1 MGNYPPAYLYRK
13 ISQVTSFVSSMG
25 ALRAPSGDTL
35 PPKAACPHTPLS
47 TEEEAQSHKPQEVQE
62 VVEEVIQTVEEVQEV
77 VEEVI
82 QTVEEVQEVVE
93 EVIQTVEEVQAVV
106 EEVKEVVEEVTHV
119 VEEVTHVVEEVT
131 HVVEEVTHVVEEVQE
146 VVEVKEDIERVQEEI
161 KEDIERVQE
170 VRVEDVQDVMME
182 EAPEAL
188 QVVHESFMPPAFHF
202 PTSPF
207 SMSLSM
213 SSPIDAP
220 PTNRLRY
227 RKRRG

>member
-35 PPKAACPHTPLS
+35 PPLAACPHTPLS

-62 VVEEVIQTVEEVQEV
+62 VVEEVIQTVEEVQ
-77 VEEVI
+77 
-82 QTVEEVQEVVE
+82 
-93 EVIQTVEEVQAVV
+93 AVV
-106 EEVKEVVEEVTHV
+106 EEVKEV

>member
-1 MGNYPPAYLYRK
+1 M
-13 ISQVTSFVSSMG
+13 
-25 ALRAPSGDTL
+25 
-35 PPKAACPHTPLS
+35 
-47 TEEEAQSHKPQEVQE
+47 EE
-62 VVEEVIQTVEEVQEV
+62 I
-77 VEEVI
+77 
-82 QTVEEVQEVVE
+82 
-93 EVIQTVEEVQAVV
+93 
-106 EEVKEVVEEVTHV
+106 
-119 VEEVTHVVEEVT
+119 
-131 HVVEEVTHVVEEVQE
+131 
-146 VVEVKEDIERVQEEI
+146 KEDIERVQEVVEEI

-188 QVVHESFMPPAFHF
+188 QAVHESFMPPAFHF

>member
-13 ISQVTSFVSSMG
+13 ISGVSSFISSMV

-35 PPKAACPHTPLS
+35 PPLAACPHTPSGDAQSRPEGTASLVSVCSTNTPLS
-47 TEEEAQSHKPQEVQE
+47 SGEDAQSHNPVEVQE
-62 VVEEVIQTVEEVQEV
+62 VVEEVQEV
-77 VEEVI
+77 VEEIIHVV
-82 QTVEEVQEVVE
+82 QEVQEVVE
-93 EVIQTVEEVQAVV
+93 EIQEVV
-106 EEVKEVVEEVTHV
+106 EEVKE
-119 VEEVTHVVEEVT
+119 
-131 HVVEEVTHVVEEVQE
+131 
-146 VVEVKEDIERVQEEI
+146 DIEKVQEEI

-170 VRVEDVQDVMME
+170 VQQVHVEDVQDVMME

-213 SSPIDAP
+213 SPAIETP

>member
-13 ISQVTSFVSSMG
+13 ISQVTSFMG
-25 ALRAPSGDTL
+25 ALRAPI
-35 PPKAACPHTPLS
+35 PPS
-47 TEEEAQSHKPQEVQE
+47 IGEEVESHKPQEIQE
-62 VVEEVIQTVEEVQEV
+62 VVEEVIQTVEEVKE
-77 VEEVI
+77 
-82 QTVEEVQEVVE
+82 
-93 EVIQTVEEVQAVV
+93 VV

-119 VEEVTHVVEEVT
+119 VEEVAHVVEEVT

-146 VVEVKEDIERVQEEI
+146 VVEV

-213 SSPIDAP
+213 SSAIETP